1 MGFCRPDSAHCH
13 LKTPIY
19 DAHGPGPW
27 GDRPT
32 ARRNLGVSRLRNRR
46 HRLRRAPPCCGVR
59 RRVAFQRRLCQRRDL
74 ASKRR
79 MVVKMHF
86 VPRELSKCPATPPCA
101 ILTPRT
107 RAPRVSSDSPGG
119 VTARDTARRSA
130 TLTPTATVTRGAV
143 TRGAVVAW
151 SDTTFE
157 PTYLAAYLLLI

>member
-13 LKTPIY
+13 LKTHHLRCPRTWPV
-19 DAHGPGPW
+19 G
-27 GDRPT
+27 RPPH
-32 ARRNLGVSRLRNRR
+32 RPSQNLGVSRLRNRR
-46 HRLRRAPPCCGVR
+46 HRIRRAPPCCGVR

-119 VTARDTARRSA
+119 ATARDTARRSA
-130 TLTPTATVTRGAV
+130 TLTPTATVTRGCRCRLV
-143 TRGAVVAW
+143 GYH
-151 SDTTFE
+151 F
-157 PTYLAAYLLLI
+157 